1 MSSITHGLVEHYHEK
16 QMYVL
21 RAGFIISVISSPI
34 SVTHAHIL
42 CISITKTCLPE
53 TTRLKRQH
61 HVVDDKTKTRCCLL
75 DPDLIYV
82 SRGKYSYFGI
92 NNGIDNNLIE
102 PLPSPNGAQCG
113 NYKCIDI

>member
-1 MSSITHGLVEHYHEK
+1 MSSITHGLVEHYHEM
-16 QMYVL
+16 QMDVL
-21 RAGFIISVISSPI
+21 RAGYIISVISSPI

-102 PLPSPNGAQCG
+102 SLPLPNGVLCG
-113 NYKCIDI
+113 NYRCIDI